1 MSSNNSKMDS
11 ISFLANASLVVLCLL
26 FSVVLISGCSKS
38 SETGETRTSE
48 FKPRFDPIVT
58 GVAKSNSGVDA
69 SFIGTEHF
77 ACFAID
83 VAKLRKNKDLAD
95 VPWEALSDQLGVL
108 LGPSNSDISKI
119 ERVWVLLDR
128 GGMEGGAMGMM
139 APGGQ
144 GDSPAVFVLDYVDT
158 INLDQLASANI
169 EREKNLT
176 TSTQL
181 EGGPEAETAPKLK
194 LVAKSVNTKRIVIG
208 SPKSV
213 DSMVAGSG
221 DSRAILAGQVRKL
234 KFTKDVEGALSI
246 EPIRDMIES
255 AFNTIARFGGEGMAK
270 WKTLPQSLQGTSV
283 FVSLTD
289 SETFAM
295 NIELDDESLALAIAE
310 MANADNGGGG
320 GMNPMAMI
328 PGLGAMGGVGAAG
341 GMPSPGGNNGRSK
354 IMIEPTMMEPAQVV
368 AQNIQEGDL
377 FSISHSGSNVKIRLK
392 RPEGMAELIKALVV
406 DSRNQ
411 FLLAERVRK
420 ISVIAAAMKKYQEEH
435 GCLPAAGVVAANDK
449 GYPEQFNWRTGLL
462 KYLDPDQ
469 YAKFDFSKSWDAAE
483 NLEVAKTIPDA
494 FSMFGKQDGSVPKT
508 RFQLV
513 GGENGFA
520 SVCQKAGSD
529 EKMLDVELVSDKAK
543 YTALVI
549 EDDEASGTSWIE
561 PVGQVTPADAKLGN
575 EFEKGVLMISADF
588 KAKSVTR
595 DDAKIKAVLTANAD
609 DEIARDDFIK
619 VGE

>member
-1 MSSNNSKMDS
+1 MSSNHASMNP
-11 ISFLANASLVVLCLL
+11 ISLFANVSLVVLSLL
-26 FSVVLISGCSKS
+26 FSVVLIAGCSKS

-58 GVAKSNSGVDA
+58 SVAKSNSGVDA

-83 VAKLRKNKDLAD
+83 IAKLRKNSDLAD
-95 VPWEALSDQLGVL
+95 VPWDALSDQLSVL
-108 LGPSNSDISKI
+108 LGASNSDVSKI

-128 GGMEGGAMGMM
+128 GGMEGGPMGMM

-144 GDSPAVFVLDYVDT
+144 GDSPAVFVLDYVDS
-158 INLDQLASANI
+158 INLEQLTIANI
-169 EREKNLT
+169 EREKNLA
-176 TSTQL
+176 TSSQL
-181 EGGPEAETAPKLK
+181 ESGPEAETAPTLK
-194 LVAKSVNTKRIVIG
+194 LVAKSVNAKRIVIG

-213 DSMVAGSG
+213 DSMVSGSG

-234 KFTKDVEGALSI
+234 KFTKDIEGALSI
-246 EPIRDMIES
+246 EPIRDTIES

-295 NIELDDESLALAIAE
+295 NIEFDDESLAVAIAE
-310 MANADNGGGG
+310 MANADSGGG

-328 PGLGAMGGVGAAG
+328 PGLGGMGGGAVG
-341 GMPSPGGNNGRSK
+341 GMSTPGRNSGRSA
-354 IMIEPTMMEPAQVV
+354 IMIEPTMMEPAQAV
-368 AQNIQEGDL
+368 AQNIQDGDL
-377 FSISHSGSNVKIRLK
+377 FSISQNGSNVKIRLK

-420 ISVIAAAMKKYQEEH
+420 ISVVAAAMKKYQEDH
-435 GCLPAAGVVAANDK
+435 GCLPAAGVVGANEN

-469 YAKFDFSKSWDAAE
+469 YAKFDFSKPWDAAE

-494 FSMFGKQDGSVPKT
+494 FSLFGKQDGGVPKT

-543 YTALVI
+543 YTAMVV
-549 EDDEASGTSWIE
+549 ESDEASATSWIE
-561 PVGQVTPADAKLGN
+561 PAGQVTAVDAKLGN

-588 KAKSVTR
+588 KAKSVVR
-595 DDAKIKAVLTANAD
+595 DEAKIKAVLTANAD
-609 DEIARDDFIK
+609 DEISRDDFIK